1 MKIRK
6 EDQLKKTTFNRM
18 WNTFLC
24 SSMVSM
30 TISNAI
36 FYNSNFF
43 QKPIEMILMKNS
55 PYDGAV
61 INPDKIDINGIDPK
75 HIVSSDDNLELAY
88 LKQVFYEN
96 PDLALDDRLS
106 SIFLFLDQYILDN
119 PYFNWDLAY
128 ARLKTLTTTDNYI
141 MQKITKSKL
150 PNVAAQ
156 YLEMPNCI
164 QYLDSSY
171 DSDISFHEF
180 LHALTVHE
188 DRGFRFFTEG
198 MTQLL
203 TIEYANF
210 IEYYD
215 LDDCI
220 LRYFEQDNINVY
232 TENYMLC
239 KILCE
244 LLSPELVLEAYSTSN
259 IDLLRKAL
267 IEIIGESDT
276 QKFWDCLHT
285 CDEQILTRGLTDTMV
300 NQLFEWVDLI
310 YMKKYGESSMLN
322 QVLQAY
328 YRNLIS
334 SLPSSSLIKFYY
346 NSVVLKEYPGT
357 YEIKVTEAGKTLILV
372 DDPLVQEQRANKAI
386 KK

>member
-6 EDQLKKTTFNRM
+6 EDQLEKATFNRM

-24 SSMVSM
+24 SSMVGM

-119 PYFNWDLAY
+119 PYFDWGLAY
-128 ARLKTLTTTDNYI
+128 ARLKTLTTTDNFI

-232 TENYMLC
+232 TESYTLC

-285 CDEQILTRGLTDTMV
+285 CDEQILTRKLTDTTV

-328 YRNLIS
+328 YHNLIS

-357 YEIKVTEAGKTLILV
+357 YEVKVTETGRTLILV
-372 DDPLVQEQRANKAI
+372 DDPLVQEQRANKTI

>member
-1 MKIRK
+1 
-6 EDQLKKTTFNRM
+6 
-18 WNTFLC
+18 
-24 SSMVSM
+24 M

>member
-6 EDQLKKTTFNRM
+6 EEQLKKTTFNRM

-232 TENYMLC
+232 IENYTLC

-328 YRNLIS
+328 YYNLIS

>member
-61 INPDKIDINGIDPK
+61 INPDKIDINGIDSK

-232 TENYMLC
+232 TENYTLC

-328 YRNLIS
+328 YYNLIS

>member
-6 EDQLKKTTFNRM
+6 EEQLKKTTFNRM

-232 TENYMLC
+232 TENYTLC

-328 YRNLIS
+328 YYNLIS